1 MQVQTLNTYLSTA
14 SAAGA
19 GFAQEIHPWET
30 WMGQHCERPRRQCLQ
45 HCGQGRF
52 GSHRHAGGPR
62 VSLSDNTKHDGES
75 PPEFRIVSDR
85 FQNKFCLMNPSVA
98 TLGCTHSLCCTL
110 QSPRFVTRSRTAAF
124 IGCAYIFADGGKI
137 WISARR
143 TVHASKISDLRT
155 LTLKP

>member
-45 HCGQGRF
+45 HCGQGRL

-62 VSLSDNTKHDGES
+62 ISLSDHTKHDGES
-75 PPEFRIVSDR
+75 PPEFRIISDR
-85 FQNKFCLMNPSVA
+85 FGSFSV
-98 TLGCTHSLCCTL
+98 
-110 QSPRFVTRSRTAAF
+110 QISPHESIGSDAGVYTFPLLHFAIAAICDEVANSSFHRMRIYICGWRQDLDFGTAHRARF
-124 IGCAYIFADGGKI
+124 
-137 WISARR
+137 
-143 TVHASKISDLRT
+143 
-155 LTLKP
+155 